1 MLSRS
6 THQLLLRRVVR
17 ELVFELMFS
26 VYSSRDHTANELAGD
41 PRGQV
46 TLCLHMSFPTVK
58 VWEPSLRRGHA
69 SQINPFS
76 TSSGGQFCHHSG
88 HEHGELNLVARHG
101 PAISAS
107 GNGGKKMENSRPASG
122 NGGKKM
128 ENSRPASAT

>member
-26 VYSSRDHTANELAGD
+26 VDSSRDHTANELAGD

-58 VWEPSLRRGHA
+58 VWEPSLSRGNA
-69 SQINPFS
+69 SQINPALPTVLLVMMFATAIVCKLTHQLSNSPIVSLEIGYS
-76 TSSGGQFCHHSG
+76 TTRSLPGRRKVYKVACHF
-88 HEHGELNLVARHG
+88 
-101 PAISAS
+101 
-107 GNGGKKMENSRPASG
+107 
-122 NGGKKM
+122 
-128 ENSRPASAT
+128 